1 MYTRQLASLEE
12 PIADTETAGS
22 PLLATDTDLDSFEQR
37 HHVLPLL
44 EQLPSRQRQV
54 MAWTYDGCTPTEI
67 AEELKMNPEAVR
79 SSLKKAR
86 ATLKKLLKENEEKRS

>member
-1 MYTRQLASLEE
+1 
-12 PIADTETAGS
+12 
-22 PLLATDTDLDSFEQR
+22 
-37 HHVLPLL
+37 
-44 EQLPSRQRQV
+44 